1 MLHVYLRGRVY
12 GAEHVPQQGPLLV
25 VSNHASYFDP
35 PILSSC
41 IGRPVRTWQS
51 QSCFTSHFEASDSIV
66 WRLSGESKPQTEVPF
81 SAQVSRRW
89 VGYRCFLARHSHTRW
104 TDHRPKLGAA
114 LIAAKAS
121 TTTGLW
127 GTEGILKKG
136 SAMPQPAPVTVRI
149 GEVIDAPSSTER
161 ENLQL

>member
-1 MLHVYLRGRVY
+1 VY
-12 GAEHVPQQGPLLV
+12 
-25 VSNHASYFDP
+25 S
-35 PILSSC
+35 
-41 IGRPVRTWQS
+41 
-51 QSCFTSHFEASDSIV
+51 
-66 WRLSGESKPQTEVPF
+66 F

-104 TDHRPKLGAA
+104 TDHRPQTGCSADCCEGE
-114 LIAAKAS
+114 S
-121 TTTGLW
+121 TTATCKFM

-161 ENLQL
+161 ENLQAVTQQCVAAIQALHDLGR